1 MQRGEVM
8 CPRLRDESVT
18 EQEIKARSPGSTD
31 ATQLCNHYTTYHSI
45 ANIAR
50 LVAVPILCL
59 VFPLAWLQTR
69 QSGVSLCRWGERA
82 VGSSKLRGVQV
93 TEDQVCPH
101 VLYPSRGTERSAVL
115 WQRQRLWLL
124 QGGEWRGERNLLLF
138 HSAPTCITHTQ

>member
-59 VFPLAWLQTR
+59 VFPLAWLQTQ
-69 QSGVSLCRWGERA
+69 QSGVSLCRWGA
-82 VGSSKLRGVQV
+82 ASSGVCRWLRI
-93 TEDQVCPH
+93 
-101 VLYPSRGTERSAVL
+101 RSAL
-115 WQRQRLWLL
+115 MFCIHPGAL
-124 QGGEWRGERNLLLF
+124 
-138 HSAPTCITHTQ
+138 SAPQCSGRDKGCDYCRVGNGEEREIHRSSIVLPLALPTPSN